1 MCTLLGTKCGVYI
14 PDNHKIVTV
23 ALRHMDKKS
32 MMGKA
37 LQEMHC
43 WSGGPVPGVGFCPV
57 VAV

>member
-1 MCTLLGTKCGVYI
+1 M
-14 PDNHKIVTV
+14 DNHKNVTV